1 MAFKVLMR
9 GGIYLLF
16 IIGVALKWVMTKMDK
31 SKKREIVEDFL
42 SQADYLP
49 QVDDP
54 IAQHTNRDWRIRL
67 SAMQMLATNPDAEQI
82 ETLIAH
88 LDDDVFDV
96 REAAAQ
102 ALIAHGEDVV
112 INTIDVLLTGSL
124 EAREM
129 AVKVLSEL
137 HTEVS
142 IAALEQA
149 LLEDESAWVRIPVA
163 EALGKIGDEAT
174 VPTLIRALDDTH
186 QDVYKAVA
194 KALIQIGTDEAIQA
208 TADHP
213 YNDKVKKRRSLPN
226 DDLLT
231 FN

>member
-1 MAFKVLMR
+1 MAFKALMR

-16 IIGVALKWVMTKMDK
+16 IIGVALKWVMMKMDK
-31 SKKREIVEDFL
+31 SKKREIAEDFL

-54 IAQHTNRDWRIRL
+54 ITQHTSRDWRVRL
-67 SAMQMLATNPDAEQI
+67 SAIHMLSENPDTDQI
-82 ETLIAH
+82 ETLIDH
-88 LDDDVFDV
+88 LDDDIYDV
-96 REAAAQ
+96 REGAAS
-102 ALIAHGEDVV
+102 ALIAHGKDAVMSS
-112 INTIDVLLTGSL
+112 IDVLLTGSL

-129 AVKVLSEL
+129 AVKVLAEL

-149 LLEDESAWVRIPVA
+149 LLEDESAWVRIPAA
-163 EALGKIGDEAT
+163 EALGEIGDEAT

-186 QDVYKAVA
+186 HDVYKAVA
-194 KALIQIGTDEAIQA
+194 KALIQIGTDEVIQA

-226 DDLLT
+226 DDQLQ